1 MQLSKTQKIY
11 LALGVIAVAA
21 FVVDRVFLRS
31 GSGGPAPARAAADTP
46 GPAAARPPAMP
57 APAPP
62 VAVPPSDRP
71 SLAARLDALAK
82 DPGVDVG
89 GMRDAFVPP
98 PSWIAEVKS
107 PEPEVVEPSA
117 AEKFAAAHTLTA
129 VLLAGKGGCAVVN
142 GKVVQVGQEVDGF
155 ELVSLAREC
164 AVFQGG
170 QERVELRLHLEGGAR
185 HPQE

>member
-21 FVVDRVFLRS
+21 FVVDRVFLGS
-31 GSGGPAPARAAADTP
+31 GSRGPAPARAAADTP
-46 GPAAARPPAMP
+46 GPAAAQPPP

-62 VAVPPSDRP
+62 LAVPRSDRP
-71 SLAARLDALAK
+71 SLADRLDALAK
-82 DPGVDVG
+82 DADVDVG
-89 GMRDAFVPP
+89 RMRDAFVPP
-98 PSWIAEVKS
+98 PSWIAVTKS

-117 AEKFAAAHTLTA
+117 AEKFAASHTLTA

-142 GKVVQVGQEVDGF
+142 GKVIQVGQEVDGF

-170 QERVELRLHLEGGAR
+170 QERVELRLHLESGAR
-185 HPQE
+185 E